1 MTRRSSSTPSE
12 APEAPEELESVNR
25 AHPPAVFS
33 EAAEEEAEA
42 RELEL
47 SEMQLQL
54 VEAKI
59 RWAELEFEKEEY
71 RGTLPPP
78 PFSPLIPACLH
89 VHLSSVQA
97 ARASSAASST
107 SSAAASCRCSQSHLT
122 PSPTPSVPRSPH
134 TRPPVSSHL
143 HAPPHQVAQH
153 STQLEVQLAQSR
165 SEAARLRKDNEALQ
179 TDMSGLIELKLQL
192 AEANAKLANE

>member
-1 MTRRSSSTPSE
+1 MGSFSEVPMTRRSSSTPSE

-71 RGTLPPP
+71 RGILPSPPFLSPYTRLPPRP
-78 PFSPLIPACLH
+78 PLVCSGRARQLSRQLDELGGGQLQVQPIPPHPQPHAL
-89 VHLSSVQA
+89 
-97 ARASSAASST
+97 
-107 SSAAASCRCSQSHLT
+107 
-122 PSPTPSVPRSPH
+122 SPTFTSHSPPRVFPPPRSPS
-134 TRPPVSSHL
+134 PGGAAL
-143 HAPPHQVAQH
+143 D
-153 STQLEVQLAQSR
+153 
-165 SEAARLRKDNEALQ
+165 AARGAA
-179 TDMSGLIELKLQL
+179 G
-192 AEANAKLANE
+192 AEPQRGRAAAQGQRGATN

>member
-78 PFSPLIPACLH
+78 PFSPLTALYPLASTSTSCLFRPRAPAQPPARRARRRPAAGAANPTSPPAPRPQSH
-89 VHLSSVQA
+89 VHLTLAPPCLPTSTLPLTRWRSTRRSSRCSWRRAA
-97 ARASSAASST
+97 AR
-107 SSAAASCRCSQSHLT
+107 
-122 PSPTPSVPRSPH
+122 PRGCART
-134 TRPPVSSHL
+134 TR
-143 HAPPHQVAQH
+143 
-153 STQLEVQLAQSR
+153 R
-165 SEAARLRKDNEALQ
+165 YK
-179 TDMSGLIELKLQL
+179 LI
-192 AEANAKLANE
+192 